1 MSLQLK
7 PTKFI
12 RGEPVW
18 NKKHLEQFL
27 ASEMLESNEGGNATR
42 TIRKMNQMTQE
53 AIDTFD
59 ASTDAIVK
67 AANKL
72 ELAADKAQ
80 ANMKAKVSQ
89 LKDYQGQLTTAITN
103 INKTVN
109 EKQLEHLVANSERL
123 VAALQ
128 ALDTLNKQGALGKIL
143 DALGK
148 K

>member
-1 MSLQLK
+1 MSIQLK
-7 PTKFI
+7 PTKYI

-18 NKKHLEQFL
+18 DKNHLDEFL

-67 AANKL
+67 AANRL
-72 ELAADKAQ
+72 EAAADKAQ

-89 LKDYQGQLTTAITN
+89 LKDYQSQLTTAITN
-103 INKTVN
+103 VNKTVN
-109 EKQLEHLVANSERL
+109 EKQLEHLVINSERL
-123 VAALQ
+123 VSALQ
-128 ALDTLNKQGALGKIL
+128 ALDALNKQGALEKIL
-143 DALGK
+143 NALGK